1 MSFTRLISFD
11 RPLAGAHI
19 PGRATRAYTDAEVEA
34 IRQDAFR
41 QGQDAARA
49 FADKQLVEF
58 RADVRHLQD
67 GVFARLTE
75 LEPALL
81 GQIRAALPGLA
92 LDLARRVLAGFEPP
106 PEVIERICRE
116 ALDQLYPERAGLELI
131 LSPRDG
137 QLLTQLNPDWL
148 QRYPGLR
155 MRTDAALAPGDCQVH
170 SRFGL
175 TDARQSAKLETLS
188 LGLTGS

>member
-1 MSFTRLISFD
+1 MSFTRLINLD
-11 RPLAGAHI
+11 RPLAGARI
-19 PGRATRAYTDAEVEA
+19 PGRATRAYSDAEVEA
-34 IRQDAFR
+34 LRQEAYR

-67 GVFARLTE
+67 GVFARLAE

-81 GQIRAALPGLA
+81 GQIRSALPGLA

-137 QLLTQLNPDWL
+137 ALLNQLNPDWL

-155 MRTDAALAPGDCQVH
+155 LRTDATLGPGDCQVR

-175 TDARQSAKLETLS
+175 TDARRDAKLETLS
-188 LGLTGS
+188 LGLTGT

>member
-11 RPLAGAHI
+11 RPLTGAFI
-19 PGRATRAYTDAEVEA
+19 PGRTARSYTEAEIEA
-34 IRQDAFR
+34 IRQEAYHK
-41 QGQDAARA
+41 GQDAARA
-49 FADKQLVEF
+49 FADHQLVEI
-58 RADVRHLQD
+58 RTDVQQLQD
-67 GVFARLTE
+67 GIFARLAD

-81 GQIRAALPGLA
+81 GQIRSALPGLA

-106 PEVIERICRE
+106 PEVIERVCRE
-116 ALDQLYPERAGLELI
+116 ALDLLYPEREGLELI

-137 QLLTQLNPDWL
+137 QLLTHLNPEWL

-155 MRTDAALAPGDCQVH
+155 LRTDAALSAGDCQVR

-175 TDARQSAKLETLS
+175 TDARRTTKLETLS
-188 LGLTGS
+188 LGLTGT